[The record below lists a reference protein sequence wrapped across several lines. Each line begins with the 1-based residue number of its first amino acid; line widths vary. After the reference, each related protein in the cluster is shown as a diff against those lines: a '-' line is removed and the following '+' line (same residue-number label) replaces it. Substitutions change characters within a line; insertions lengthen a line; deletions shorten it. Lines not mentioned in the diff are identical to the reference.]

1 MPRQLRLRFPKPTTE
16 TAAAS
21 YAIAECDADGLPFAV
36 LPLDDRGRIDRRPG
50 RGVHYAFTLESAR
63 KVLPDGLLLCV
74 AGLEAARLVKLP
86 AAGRFRRILEV
97 WF

>member
-16 TAAAS
+16 TACAS
-21 YAIAECDADGLPFAV
+21 YAIAECNSALPFAV

-50 RGVHYAFTLESAR
+50 RGIHYALTLDSAHR
-63 KVLPDGLLLCV
+63 QLPDGLLCI
-74 AGLEAARLVKLP
+74 AGLEAARLVKTP
-86 AAGRFRRILEV
+86 AGFTRILEV